1 MQEHVKRMVVEYDQ
15 LNEKITKLRAFLHK
29 LGGMDEFPPGMD
41 AADLVLLEQQEGF
54 MRSYL
59 TSLEQRLARAGV
71 RVDAREPQELT
82 FGMKLVG
89 IDFNPSGDPK
99 VVRLKQLGAEMADI
113 VEEYQGVTPEV
124 GGKPTYIA
132 NTFRGQAIRDIK
144 AAVMF
149 AVAHITNKH

>member
-1 MQEHVKRMVVEYDQ
+1 MQEHVKRMVAEYDQ

-99 VVRLKQLGAEMADI
+99 VTELKQLAARMADI
-113 VEEYQGVTPEV
+113 VNEHNAPGTTPESGYLNSTFK
-124 GGKPTYIA
+124 GG
-132 NTFRGQAIRDIK
+132 AIRRILDGQMW
-144 AAVMF
+144 AVKH
-149 AVAHITNKH
+149 VTNKH